1 MPLQLHR
8 YYEVDLDRDEKDI
21 AVRRW
26 MRVSFTLIIL
36 GFLVGLSKI
45 RELQDGVPANH
56 YDRAM
61 EHLHV
66 AYVFILVGTI
76 IACFVSFRGLFQR
89 ATFSFLPDFVEKSSK
104 EISNTL
110 HTVQELSLIHI

>member
-8 YYEVDLDRDEKDI
+8 YYEVDLDRDEENT

-26 MRVSFTLIIL
+26 MIVSFTFIIL

-45 RELQDGVPANH
+45 RDLQDGVPANH

-89 ATFSFLPDFVEKSSK
+89 ATFSFLPDSFEKHSK

-110 HTVQELSLIHI
+110 QSVQEHPSNL